1 MRVLGYDLDR
11 QEIGPSTASIFHTKK
26 LGIKARGRYD
36 RETGRFT
43 VLTGSTV
50 ALDRPIL
57 KNAGAMEMR
66 THLFGDSTKR
76 ETLEDD

>member
-1 MRVLGYDLDR
+1 M
-11 QEIGPSTASIFHTKK
+11 
-26 LGIKARGRYD
+26 
-36 RETGRFT
+36 

-76 ETLEDD
+76 ETLEDDQTFLSPSTAAVFVLGGSQNGWVEWVNDVGKTLNEVYRTTE